1 MEAEAERYVRI
12 EIANE
17 DSVNW
22 GIVTRP
28 SSVNH
33 FKGIPRNVVGYSE
46 IGVVQ
51 KIGWIHPPTP
61 LTAMSKESS
70 HELSNPPLPAC
81 SLQFRVHQLNYHGK
95 IPNNMTS
102 KRVMKSFSKS
112 KPHLN
117 STIIAPFVGH

>member
-1 MEAEAERYVRI
+1 MEAEAERYVQI
-12 EIANE
+12 EIADE

-51 KIGWIHPPTP
+51 KIGWIHPLTP
-61 LTAMSKESS
+61 LTAMSYDSS
-70 HELSNPPLPAC
+70 HERSNPPFPAY
-81 SLQFRVHQLNYHGK
+81 SLYFRVLS
-95 IPNNMTS
+95 TE
-102 KRVMKSFSKS
+102 FSWQ
-112 KPHLN
+112 N
-117 STIIAPFVGH
+117 S

>member
-1 MEAEAERYVRI
+1 MPVVFAGHLNQSARSFQQQVAIISSSDDRNAEGTTTMVIYAGRRLQLEAEAERYVQI

-61 LTAMSKESS
+61 LPVMS
-70 HELSNPPLPAC
+70 
-81 SLQFRVHQLNYHGK
+81 
-95 IPNNMTS
+95 
-102 KRVMKSFSKS
+102 
-112 KPHLN
+112 
-117 STIIAPFVGH
+117 